1 MEHDVRQSL
10 VVFLNNWENNKFIN
24 GSEVLDLPDYY
35 TISIGFLCE
44 RTKHGQK

>member
-1 MEHDVRQSL
+1 MEHDVRQTS
-10 VVFLNNWENNKFIN
+10 VVFLNIWENNKFIN
-24 GSEVLDLPDYY
+24 GSEFLDLPGYD